1 MLSGSQILAEEVRVF
16 RFDRPRAPLESLI
29 NCLMWG
35 TLSALTSRDAE
46 APIVRL

>member
-1 MLSGSQILAEEVRVF
+1 MLADHKSSPKRFVF
-16 RFDRPRAPLESLI
+16 SALIVRAPLKSLI